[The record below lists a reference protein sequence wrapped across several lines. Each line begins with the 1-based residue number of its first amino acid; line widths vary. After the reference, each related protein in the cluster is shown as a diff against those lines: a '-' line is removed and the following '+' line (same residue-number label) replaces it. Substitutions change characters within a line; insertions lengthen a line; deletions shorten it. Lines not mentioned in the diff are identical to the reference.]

1 MSPASYQTA
10 PPRVAVTVGTLDS
23 WNVKRLFR
31 PTFQPSTFQPSRAGN
46 GTRTRDPNL
55 GKVVLY
61 QLSYS
66 RALRKSNRSVGVFS
80 TAPYR
85 PFSGGEGDRTPDLV
99 NAIHALSQ
107 LSYAPVIFAAPQKSR
122 REHGILPGRYGGV
135 KRFPCLDEL
144 FRPVRRITGRTLSPQ
159 MPKQTRKKKTK
170 AAKPAAPAPAPAPK
184 AEAKAKPPAKK
195 RGRRRGLLTGLGHH
209 EHERDILDQYLHE
222 VSKTPLLTQ
231 KEEIALARKVRAGDQ
246 DSMQELVKR
255 NLRFVISVA
264 KKYQNRG
271 LPLTDLIGEG
281 NVGLLTAARKFD
293 PDQGVK
299 FISYAVWWIR
309 QAILAAL
316 ARQGRTVRV
325 PLNRTADLS
334 RIVRTAEY
342 LRQTLRREPT
352 PEEIA
357 DATKL
362 SLEVVQSLA
371 ALNTGDV
378 RLDAPLD
385 PDGDRSLIERF
396 IAEDL
401 PDTEDQAMDRFL
413 SDEIE
418 QALNTLQR
426 RDAKV
431 LRLYFGLDGGREHT
445 LEEIG
450 GMLGVTRERVR
461 QLRDRALKRLRDGE
475 VGKALASFAA

>member
-1 MSPASYQTA
+1 
-10 PPRVAVTVGTLDS
+10 
-23 WNVKRLFR
+23 
-31 PTFQPSTFQPSRAGN
+31 
-46 GTRTRDPNL
+46 
-55 GKVVLY
+55 
-61 QLSYS
+61 
-66 RALRKSNRSVGVFS
+66 
-80 TAPYR
+80 
-85 PFSGGEGDRTPDLV
+85 
-99 NAIHALSQ
+99 
-107 LSYAPVIFAAPQKSR
+107 
-122 REHGILPGRYGGV
+122 
-135 KRFPCLDEL
+135 
-144 FRPVRRITGRTLSPQ
+144 
-159 MPKQTRKKKTK
+159 
-170 AAKPAAPAPAPAPK
+170 
-184 AEAKAKPPAKK
+184 
-195 RGRRRGLLTGLGHH
+195 
-209 EHERDILDQYLHE
+209 

-246 DSMQELVKR
+246 ECMQELVKR

-342 LRQTLRREPT
+342 LRQSLRREPT

-418 QALNTLQR
+418 SALNTLQR

-461 QLRDRALKRLRDGE
+461 QLRDRALKRLREGD

>member
-1 MSPASYQTA
+1 GRRAAAASEPAETPRKLTPLQQVLAQGA
-10 PPRVAVTVGTLDS
+10 P
-23 WNVKRLFR
+23 KK
-31 PTFQPSTFQPSRAGN
+31 
-46 GTRTRDPNL
+46 TRRN
-55 GKVVLY
+55 
-61 QLSYS
+61 
-66 RALRKSNRSVGVFS
+66 
-80 TAPYR
+80 
-85 PFSGGEGDRTPDLV
+85 
-99 NAIHALSQ
+99 
-107 LSYAPVIFAAPQKSR
+107 R
-122 REHGILPGRYGGV
+122 RETAKTLGV
-135 KRFPCLDEL
+135 YD
-144 FRPVRRITGRTLSPQ
+144 
-159 MPKQTRKKKTK
+159 
-170 AAKPAAPAPAPAPK
+170 AD
-184 AEAKAKPPAKK
+184 
-195 RGRRRGLLTGLGHH
+195 
-209 EHERDILDQYLHE
+209 RDILDQYLYE
-222 VSKTPLLTQ
+222 VSQTPLLTPQ
-231 KEEIALARKVRAGDQ
+231 QEIAVAKLVREGDQ
-246 DSMQELVKR
+246 EAMQELVKR

-309 QAILAAL
+309 QAILASL

-334 RIVRTAEY
+334 RIVRTAEA
-342 LRQTLRREPT
+342 LRQELRREPT

-357 DATKL
+357 RSTGL

-371 ALNTGDV
+371 ALNTSEV

-385 PDGDRSLIERF
+385 PEGDRSLIERF
-396 IAEDL
+396 IADDRADAE
-401 PDTEDQAMDRFL
+401 EEAMDRFL
-413 SDEIE
+413 TDEIE
-418 QALNTLQR
+418 GALATLPA

-461 QLRDRALKRLRDGE
+461 QLRDRALKRLREGD
-475 VGKALASFAA
+475 VGRALASFAA